1 MPDDSFTIVAPEDIR
16 SEKLSFK
23 DMVIRC
29 LDRIHI
35 VASQMAEKN
44 TRSSMAAYEEA
55 IASLHCFLSPYY
67 ITTKSYQNETKNI
80 IEELNNERAYKD
92 IERLKKLREWL
103 GLIVKNL
110 SKVGLLPPIDIEYD
124 MSTPEQR
131 RTEEEVEFRRI
142 LRRMLREERKQDI
155 LDWIESKGIKEKV
168 KTNLPKIEDIID
180 SVYLS
185 KKNTM
190 QKRTGEEIVKP

>member
-1 MPDDSFTIVAPEDIR
+1 MPDDSFKVVAPEDIR

-44 TRSSMAAYEEA
+44 TRASMASYEEA
-55 IASLHCFLSPYY
+55 IAALHCFLSPYY
-67 ITTKSYQNETKNI
+67 TTTKTYQNETKEI
-80 IEELNNERAYKD
+80 IENLNNERGYKD

-103 GLIVKNL
+103 ALIIKNL

-124 MSTPEQR
+124 MSTPTQR
-131 RTEEEVEFRRI
+131 RIEEEADFRRI
-142 LRRMLREERKQDI
+142 MRRLLREERKEEI
-155 LDWIESKGIKEKV
+155 MEWLEKKGIKEKNKV
-168 KTNLPKIEDIID
+168 YTPKIEEIID
-180 SVYLS
+180 PVYLPQKKKHS
-185 KKNTM
+185 KP
-190 QKRTGEEIVKP
+190 GEPIG